1 MIFLGGGGLTAKK
14 NKMGVKNVTFPISPT
29 LVSLGRNS
37 VTLPKIE
44 GELGQ
49 IHWATN
55 PDKCARNRQDFL
67 CLESDDALTMQDIIP
82 YHSDPISI
90 WTISWLIVIP

>member
-1 MIFLGGGGLTAKK
+1 MIFFWGGLTAKK

-49 IHWATN
+49 IH
-55 PDKCARNRQDFL
+55 
-67 CLESDDALTMQDIIP
+67 
-82 YHSDPISI
+82 
-90 WTISWLIVIP
+90 